1 MEDNNSHASWE
12 DKISTTDAGKKNII
26 VYIFFNTDINST

>member
-12 DKISTTDAGKKNII
+12 DKISSTDAGKKISL
-26 VYIFFNTDINST
+26 YIFFNTDINST